1 MTKTMNQSEE
11 YTELFLRKIKN
22 LTSTEENEMIMKLL
36 SEDPALM
43 KEFEELKVMA
53 EAIKLYEYQKEAE
66 AYFRKPVVRNIN
78 VFMWQTLSRAAVF
91 ILLIGGSFIAYLTF
105 SGNYLPGINADAG
118 VVRSTNSEFKP
129 SPNILSRQ
137 EVAFEKFVLGQ
148 GYFSSKDFPKA
159 IQLFEEAI
167 KTPDLRN
174 QVKEALEWHLCIAYL
189 SNNQTEK
196 ADYWM
201 TEIEK
206 ISEPKYQISWV
217 NKLKVKWQILIKKTF
232 S

>member
-1 MTKTMNQSEE
+1 MNKPEE
-11 YTELFLRKIKN
+11 YTDLFLRKIKN
-22 LTSTEENEMIMKLL
+22 LATPEENEMIKKLL
-36 SEDPALM
+36 SEDTTLM

-66 AYFRKPVVRNIN
+66 AYFKKPVARKINI
-78 VFMWQTLSRAAVF
+78 FMRQTLRRAAVF
-91 ILLIGGSFIAYLTF
+91 ILLIGGSFLVYLTF

-118 VVRSTNSEFKP
+118 VVRSTNNEYKP

-148 GYFSSKDFPKA
+148 GYFSAKDFPKA

-174 QVKEALEWHLCIAYL
+174 QVREALEWHLCIAYL
-189 SNNQTEK
+189 SDNQTDK

-201 TEIEK
+201 NEIEK
-206 ISEPKYQISWV
+206 INEPKYQISWV